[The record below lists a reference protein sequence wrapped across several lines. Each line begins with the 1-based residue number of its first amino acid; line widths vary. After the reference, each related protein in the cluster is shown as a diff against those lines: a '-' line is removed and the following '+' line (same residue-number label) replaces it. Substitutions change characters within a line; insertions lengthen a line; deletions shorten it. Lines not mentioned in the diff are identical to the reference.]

1 MKMNYKFC
9 VSLHRYFL
17 IYMDSLSLL
26 RVIFSF
32 LPFLMSLFWLI
43 IFVAQYRESDGA
55 KQMLTMH
62 IAACTVLY
70 FCHALFFTV
79 GLSYEMECVWTL
91 CSLSVYPLFYGYLS
105 RLTSSSFT
113 FRQML
118 PYLFPGI
125 AIALAKYLFPNAG
138 IDAARLLLFAVQV
151 VFVCYFGIRKLRA
164 FDCLLQSFYA
174 DTEGRETSN
183 VSRLLVAV
191 ICVSL
196 LSAVANSLGRQF
208 FGESLYLLVPISLAF
223 SVTLFALNYICF
235 SRTFTVEELEKESV
249 EGEQDESIS
258 VEDDATIGRKLETL
272 MSDRQYYLTKNLKIS
287 DVVKQIGSN
296 RTYVSNYIN
305 TNYNCSFSDYINRK
319 RIDFA
324 KTILLSST
332 EDVKLSTIADSSG
345 FSSESS
351 FYRNFQKIVG
361 MTPNE
366 FKMKESSKGKG

>member
-1 MKMNYKFC
+1 
-9 VSLHRYFL
+9 
-17 IYMDSLSLL
+17 MDSIYLIRTL
-26 RVIFSF
+26 FGF
-32 LPFLMSLFWLI
+32 LPFFSCLFWLI
-43 IFVAQYRESDGA
+43 IFYVQYSKLDKA
-55 KQMLTMH
+55 KRILTVY
-62 IAACTVLY
+62 ISTCVVLY
-70 FCHALFFTV
+70 FCHALYFTI
-79 GLSYEMECVWTL
+79 GIPYEMECVWTL

-118 PYLFPGI
+118 PYLFPGF

-138 IDAARLLLFAVQV
+138 IDAARLLLSAVQV

-164 FDCLLQSFYA
+164 FDCQLQSFYA
-174 DTEGRETSN
+174 DTEGRETSY
-183 VSRLLVAV
+183 VYRLLVAV

-223 SVTLFALNYICF
+223 SVMLFALNYICF